1 MAERISVAEQFVSE
15 GNKVSKVIKYC
26 DVANSTWYSKLKPRV
41 STNLS
46 PRGRPIPGY
55 TINPDGTIVMDQT
68 VVQALKSYRNE
79 IEFSNAGGYQKLKYY
94 LQRDYNYWINHKKLY
109 RLCDENKLLLPR
121 NRKKLRR
128 VRKLCENRII
138 NAPNRLWEFDIKYGY
153 IHGENRYFFILV
165 FIDVFLRKIVGY
177 HIGLSCKAGDMVF
190 TLQQALVAAKVTDAD
205 GLAIRSDNGPQMTSN
220 MMKNYLADLAIDLEH
235 EFIPPST
242 PNKNAHIE
250 SFNSILEIEFLQT
263 RYFKNFGEAYQ
274 QTVDFMEHYHH
285 RRIHGSL
292 RNMAPADAEPK
303 YYDGTLQIK
312 EVRL

>member
-1 MAERISVAEQFVSE
+1 MAERIAVAQQFVSE
-15 GNKVSKVIKYC
+15 GNTVAKVVKYC
-26 DVANSTWYSKLKPRV
+26 HVANSTWYSKLKPRHCAE
-41 STNLS
+41 LS
-46 PRGRPIPGY
+46 PRGRPMPGY
-55 TINPDGTIVMDQT
+55 TVNPNGTIVLDQT
-68 VVQALKSYRNE
+68 VVQALKNYRNE
-79 IEFSNAGGYQKLKYY
+79 IEFSNAGGYQKLKHY
-94 LQRDYNYWINHKKLY
+94 LRRDYGYWINHKKLY
-109 RLCDENKLLLPR
+109 RLCNEHKLLLPR

-128 VRKLCENRII
+128 ARKLCENRVI
-138 NAPNRLWEFDIKYGY
+138 NAPNKLWEFDIKYGY

-190 TLQQALVAAKVTDAD
+190 TLEQALLAANITDAD

-263 RYFKNFGEAYQ
+263 RYFKNFSEAYV
-274 QTVDFMEHYHH
+274 QTVDFMKHYHS

-292 RNMAPADAEPK
+292 RNTTPAEAEQNYALGK
-303 YYDGTLQIK
+303 LQIK
-312 EVRL
+312 EVRV